1 MGLSQIPP
9 TVCQYKTDTVFYF
22 HQDWAEGGIA
32 KLLAGVMEWRRRDR
46 NETAVV
52 VRVLIDARG
61 WDGGGVLGKLLGVGE
76 GEALLASVLESSS
89 DEDEDVGGVER
100 VRRLAAGLAVSG
112 KPAKFR
118 GGGGGGGGDHAP
130 LHVWPPYPPLRDLE
144 GDGGGT
150 GGPDGYSADAD

>member
-1 MGLSQIPP
+1 LGLSQTPP

-130 LHVWPPYPPLRDLE
+130 PHVWPPDPPLRDLE

>member
-118 GGGGGGGGDHAP
+118 GGGGDHAP
-130 LHVWPPYPPLRDLE
+130 PHVWPPDPPLRDLE